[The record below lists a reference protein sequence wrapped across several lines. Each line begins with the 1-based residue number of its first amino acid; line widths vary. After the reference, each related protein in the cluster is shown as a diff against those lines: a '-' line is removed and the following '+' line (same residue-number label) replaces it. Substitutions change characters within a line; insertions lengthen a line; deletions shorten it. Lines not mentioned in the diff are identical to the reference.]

1 MEPLE
6 VLRSDEER
14 RAIIGRKKSIFKRE
28 GFKTALHIGRIE
40 EEGPLFGYDLYLD
53 ALLPHVVFVAGARG
67 SGKSYTL
74 GVIAEELA
82 EKNPYVGVLIIDPIG
97 IFWSMKLPNR
107 QEDELEKLAE
117 WGLSPRGYDNVE
129 VYVPKGMAD
138 QIPPETYD
146 KVFSLKPSMLTTDD
160 WVLTFGLDRFSPAGL
175 LLDKV
180 LEIVKKEYGEDY
192 GVEDIINVL
201 ENEEELLDKERG
213 FKKETV
219 RALLSRFYAARNWGI
234 FDKEG
239 TPLSEIIKKG
249 KISILDISFLEESV
263 GALVIGIMARRILQA
278 RKLITRSVAAEL
290 LRLSES
296 ERKEV
301 DIPPTWL
308 IIDEA
313 HTLIPAGSRK
323 TAATDP
329 LIEYVKQ
336 GRRPGCSLVFATQQ
350 PSAIDTRVLSQLDV
364 LIVHKLVFSEDVKAV
379 EKRMPTILPKE
390 YSGVKMRR
398 LPVGVAI
405 IGDREDATSRAFLAR
420 IRPRK
425 SQHEGREVAVDERV
439 ETKPEELSEEEEVG
453 VEEVKPVKEDNLKR
467 SFVVQITEEKAR
479 RIMAS
484 HGSSLVKRLI
494 GGGGNVVDISLKFV
508 PVWEVTFVYYNI
520 PTSSTKRVAYID
532 GYEGEFIHYKDGKIV
547 FSKGLKYLYKL
558 NRNQRKLLI
567 FLKNHPG
574 STLSEIVAKA
584 KVPPGVVEKELELL
598 KQSGM
603 VKEENGRYFTPLEIE
618 LPLSPE
624 HSLIPSMKEL
634 LVTEV
639 KLDESEILPYNFK
652 EDRVAEIIRSIWPG
666 VVPREVEAIY
676 RPVWVGI
683 VLRGG
688 KKYKLV
694 VDAISGVV
702 EKEIPL
708 VER

>member
-6 VLRSDEER
+6 ILRNEEER
-14 RAIIGRKKSIFKRE
+14 RAIIGRKKSIFRRE
-28 GFKTALHIGRIE
+28 GFKTSLHIGRIE
-40 EEGPLFGYDLYLD
+40 EEGPLYGYDLYLD

-107 QEDELEKLAE
+107 QEEELEKLAE
-117 WGLSPRGYDNVE
+117 WGLAPRGYENVE
-129 VYVPKGMAD
+129 VYVPKGMAE

-160 WVLTFGLDRFSPAGL
+160 WVLTFGIDRFSPAGL

-180 LEIVKKEYGEDY
+180 LEILKEEKGEDY
-192 GVEDIINVL
+192 GLEDIIEIL
-201 ENEEELLDKERG
+201 ENEEGIIDKEKG

-239 TPLSEIIKKG
+239 TPLSEIIQKG

-278 RKLITRSVAAEL
+278 RKLITRAVAAEL
-290 LRLSES
+290 LQLSEA
-296 ERKEV
+296 EKREV

-350 PSAIDTRVLSQLDV
+350 PSAIDTRVLSQLDI
-364 LIVHKLVFSEDVKAV
+364 LIVHKLVFGEDVKAV

-405 IGDREDATSRAFLAR
+405 LGDREDSTSRAFLVR

-425 SQHEGREVAVDERV
+425 SQHEGREVAVDEKIKIEQSPLEKV
-439 ETKPEELSEEEEVG
+439 EEEG
-453 VEEVKPVKEDNLKR
+453 VKKVSKVEDEMKKA
-467 SFVVQITEEKAR
+467 FVVNITEEKAR
-479 RIMAS
+479 RIMSS
-484 HGSSLVKRLI
+484 HGTSILGRFL
-494 GGGGNVVDISLKFV
+494 GGGGSVVSLELKFV
-508 PVWEVTFVYYNI
+508 PVWEVAFVYYNTPNI
-520 PTSSTKRVAYID
+520 STKKVAYID
-532 GYEGEFIHYKDGKIV
+532 GYEGEFIHYKDGKII

-558 NRNQRKLLI
+558 TRNQRKLLI
-567 FLKNHPG
+567 FIKNHPG

-584 KVPPGVVEKELELL
+584 KVPAGVVEKELDLL
-598 KQSGM
+598 KKAGM
-603 VKEENGRYFTPLEIE
+603 VKEEDGKYYTPLEIE

-624 HSLIPSMKEL
+624 HSLIPSMKQL
-634 LVTEV
+634 LVSET
-639 KLDESEILPYNFK
+639 KITKDEILPYNFK
-652 EDRVAEIIRSIWPG
+652 DDRVGEIVRSIWPG
-666 VVPREVEAIY
+666 VVPRDVDAIY

-683 VLRGG
+683 VLRRG
-688 KKYKLV
+688 KKYKII

-708 VER
+708 VEG

>member
-6 VLRSDEER
+6 ILRSEAER
-14 RAIIGRKKSIFKRE
+14 RAIIGRKKSVFSRE
-28 GFKTALHIGRIE
+28 GFKTSLYIGRIE
-40 EEGPLFGYDLYLD
+40 EEGPLQGYELYLD
-53 ALLPHVVFVAGARG
+53 ALLPHVIFVAGARG

-107 QEDELEKLAE
+107 QEDEIEKLAE
-117 WGLSPRGYDNVE
+117 WGLSPKGFDNVE
-129 VYVPKGMAD
+129 VYVPKGMAER
-138 QIPPETYD
+138 IPPETYD

-180 LEIVKKEYGEDY
+180 LEMVREEHGEDY
-192 GVEDIINVL
+192 GLEEIIEVL
-201 ENEEELLDKERG
+201 ENEEEILDRERG
-213 FKKETV
+213 FKRETV
-219 RALLSRFYAARNWGI
+219 RALLSRFYAAKNWGI
-234 FDKEG
+234 FDREG

-249 KISILDISFLEESV
+249 KVSILDISFLEESV

-290 LRLSES
+290 LKLSEV
-296 ERKEV
+296 ERREV

-313 HTLIPAGSRK
+313 HTLIPSGSRK

-350 PSAIDTRVLSQLDV
+350 PSAIDTKVLSQLDV

-390 YSGVKMRR
+390 YSGVKLRR
-398 LPVGVAI
+398 LPVGVAV
-405 IGDREDATSRAFLAR
+405 IGDREDATSRAFLVR
-420 IRPRK
+420 IRPRM
-425 SQHEGREVAVDERV
+425 SQHEGREMEVDERAERLQEVGEVKV
-439 ETKPEELSEEEEVG
+439 ERKKEEEE
-453 VEEVKPVKEDNLKR
+453 KKKA
-467 SFVVQITEEKAR
+467 FVVQVTEDRAR

-484 HGSSLVKRLI
+484 HGTSIVGRLLGA
-494 GGGGNVVDISLKFV
+494 GGTVLDISLKFI
-508 PVWEVTFVYYNI
+508 PVWEVTFVYYNAPSI
-520 PTSSTKRVAYID
+520 STKHVAYID
-532 GYEGEFIHYKDGKIV
+532 GYEGEFVHVKDGKLL
-547 FSKGLKYLYKL
+547 FSRGLKYLYKL
-558 NRNQRKLLI
+558 TRNQRKLLI

-574 STLSEIVAKA
+574 ATLSEITARA
-584 KVPPGVVEKELELL
+584 KVPPGVVEKELEML
-598 KQSGM
+598 KKAGM
-603 VKEENGRYFTPLEIE
+603 VKEEDGRYFTPLEID

-624 HSLIPSMKEL
+624 HSLIPSMKQL
-634 LVTEV
+634 LITETRIEE
-639 KLDESEILPYNFK
+639 DEILPYNFK
-652 EDRVAEIIRSIWPG
+652 EDRVADIVRSIWPG
-666 VVPREVEAIY
+666 VVPKEVEPIY
-676 RPVWVGI
+676 RPVWVGL
-683 VLRGG
+683 VLRRG
-688 KKYKLV
+688 KKYKII
-694 VDAISGVV
+694 VDAITGIV
-702 EKEIPL
+702 EKEIPV

>member
-6 VLRSDEER
+6 ILRSDEER
-14 RAIIGRKKSIFKRE
+14 RAIIGRKKSLFRKN
-28 GFKTALHIGRIE
+28 GFKTALYIGKIE
-40 EEGPLFGYDLYLD
+40 EEGPLYGYDLYMD

-107 QEDELEKLAE
+107 QEEEIEKLAE
-117 WGLSPRGYDNVE
+117 WGLTPKGYDNVE

-138 QIPPETYD
+138 RIPPETYD

-180 LEIVKKEYGEDY
+180 LEIVREKRGDDY
-192 GVEDIINVL
+192 GLEDIIEVL
-201 ENEEELLDKERG
+201 ENEEELLDKEKG

-234 FDKEG
+234 FDREG
-239 TPLSEIIKKG
+239 TPLSEIIQKG
-249 KISILDISFLEESV
+249 KVSILDISFLEESV

-290 LRLSES
+290 LKLSER
-296 ERKEV
+296 EKREV

-350 PSAIDTRVLSQLDV
+350 PSAIDSRVLSQLDI
-364 LIVHKLVFSEDVKAV
+364 LIVHKLVFGEDVKAV

-390 YSGVKMRR
+390 YSGVRMRR

-405 IGDREDATSRAFLAR
+405 IGDREDSTSRAFLAR
-420 IRPRK
+420 IRPRR
-425 SQHEGREVAVDERV
+425 SQHEGREVAVDEKVSV
-439 ETKPEELSEEEEVG
+439 EVPEEGEE
-453 VEEVKPVKEDNLKR
+453 VEEVKKERKEEKLRR
-467 SFVVQITEEKAR
+467 SFVVNVTEDRAR
-479 RIMAS
+479 KIMAS
-484 HGSSLVKRLI
+484 HGSSFLRRIL
-494 GGGGNVVDISLKFV
+494 GGGGNVVDLKLKFV
-508 PVWEVTFVYYNI
+508 PVWEVTFAYYNA
-520 PTSSTKRVAYID
+520 PRGSSKRVAYID

-558 NRNQRKLLI
+558 SRNQRKLLL
-567 FLKNHPG
+567 FLKTHPG
-574 STLSEIVAKA
+574 STLSEIVARA
-584 KVPPGVVEKELELL
+584 KVPAAVVEKELELL
-598 KQSGM
+598 KQAGL
-603 VKEENGRYFTPLEIE
+603 VKEEDGRYYTPLEIE

-634 LVTEV
+634 LVTETRIE
-639 KLDESEILPYNFK
+639 DEEILPYNFK
-652 EDRVAEIIRSIWPG
+652 EDRVAEILRSIWPG
-666 VVPREVEAIY
+666 VVPREVEPIY

-688 KKYKLV
+688 KKYKV
-694 VDAISGVV
+694 IVDAISGVV

-708 VER
+708 VEA

>member
-6 VLRSDEER
+6 MLRSEEEKK
-14 RAIIGRKKSIFKRE
+14 AIIGRKKSVFRRE

-53 ALLPHVVFVAGARG
+53 ALHPHVVFVAGARG

-107 QEDELEKLAE
+107 QEEELEKLAE
-117 WGLSPRGYDNVE
+117 WGLTPRGYENVE

-160 WVLTFGLDRFSPAGL
+160 WVLTFGIDRFSPAGL
-175 LLDKV
+175 LLNKV
-180 LEIVKKEYGEDY
+180 LETLREEKGDDY
-192 GVEDIINVL
+192 GVEDIIEVL
-201 ENEEELLDKERG
+201 ERGDVVDKEKG

-234 FDKEG
+234 FDREG

-249 KISILDISFLEESV
+249 KVSVLDISFLEESV

-278 RKLITRSVAAEL
+278 RKLITRSVAAEI
-290 LRLSES
+290 LRLSDR
-296 ERKEV
+296 ERKEI

-390 YSGVKMRR
+390 YSGVRMRR

-425 SQHEGREVAVDERV
+425 SQHEGREVAVDEAPKGLPV
-439 ETKPEELSEEEEVG
+439 GEEEV
-453 VEEVKPVKEDNLKR
+453 VQVKREEAEEEKMRKA
-467 SFVVQITEEKAR
+467 FVLQVTEEKAR

-484 HGSSLVKRLI
+484 HGTSIIGRFL
-494 GGGGNVVDISLKFV
+494 GGGGSVLDVKLRFV
-508 PVWEVTFVYYNI
+508 PVWEVTFAYYNA
-520 PTSSTKRVAYID
+520 PAYSTKRVAYVD
-532 GYEGEFIHYKDGKIV
+532 GYEGEFIHYKDGKIL
-547 FSKGLKYLYKL
+547 FSQGLKYLYKL
-558 NRNQRKLLI
+558 NRNQRKLLL

-574 STLSEIVAKA
+574 ATLSEIVARS
-584 KVPPGVVEKELELL
+584 KVPAGVAEKELELL
-598 KQSGM
+598 KKSGM
-603 VKEENGRYFTPLEIE
+603 VREEDGRFYTPLEID

-624 HSLIPSMKEL
+624 HPLLPSMKNL
-634 LVTEV
+634 LVTDTRIE
-639 KLDESEILPYNFK
+639 DDEILPYNFK
-652 EDRVAEIIRSIWPG
+652 EDRVGDIVRSIWPG
-666 VVPREVEAIY
+666 VVPKEIEAIY

-683 VLRGG
+683 VMRRG
-688 KKYKLV
+688 KKYKMV

-702 EKEIPL
+702 EKEIPV

>member
-1 MEPLE
+1 M
-6 VLRSDEER
+6 
-14 RAIIGRKKSIFKRE
+14 
-28 GFKTALHIGRIE
+28 
-40 EEGPLFGYDLYLD
+40 
-53 ALLPHVVFVAGARG
+53 
-67 SGKSYTL
+67 
-74 GVIAEELA
+74 
-82 EKNPYVGVLIIDPIG
+82 
-97 IFWSMKLPNR
+97 
-107 QEDELEKLAE
+107 
-117 WGLSPRGYDNVE
+117 
-129 VYVPKGMAD
+129 
-138 QIPPETYD
+138 
-146 KVFSLKPSMLTTDD
+146 
-160 WVLTFGLDRFSPAGL
+160 
-175 LLDKV
+175 
-180 LEIVKKEYGEDY
+180 
-192 GVEDIINVL
+192 
-201 ENEEELLDKERG
+201 
-213 FKKETV
+213 
-219 RALLSRFYAARNWGI
+219 
-234 FDKEG
+234 
-239 TPLSEIIKKG
+239 
-249 KISILDISFLEESV
+249 
-263 GALVIGIMARRILQA
+263 
-278 RKLITRSVAAEL
+278 
-290 LRLSES
+290 
-296 ERKEV
+296 
-301 DIPPTWL
+301 
-308 IIDEA
+308 
-313 HTLIPAGSRK
+313 
-323 TAATDP
+323 
-329 LIEYVKQ
+329 
-336 GRRPGCSLVFATQQ
+336 
-350 PSAIDTRVLSQLDV
+350 LSQLDV

-405 IGDREDATSRAFLAR
+405 IGDREDSTSRAFLAR

-425 SQHEGREVAVDERV
+425 SQHEGREVAVDEKVERV
-439 ETKPEELSEEEEVG
+439 EEANREEEVE
-453 VEEVKPVKEDNLKR
+453 VEMMDRGKEENLKR

-484 HGSSLVKRLI
+484 HGSSLVKRLL

-574 STLSEIVAKA
+574 ATLSEIVAKA

-603 VKEENGRYFTPLEIE
+603 IKEENGRYFTPLEIE

-694 VDAISGVV
+694 VDAITGVV